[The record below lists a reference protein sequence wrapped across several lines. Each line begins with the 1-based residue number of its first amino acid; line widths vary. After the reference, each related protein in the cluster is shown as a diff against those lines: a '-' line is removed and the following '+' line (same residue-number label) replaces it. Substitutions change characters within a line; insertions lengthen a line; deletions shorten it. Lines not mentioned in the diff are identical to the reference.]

1 MIRFSDL
8 ACRRGDRIL
17 WNGLSGAVEHGAA
30 LRVIGP
36 NGSGKSSLLRILAGL
51 LPPYAGVVTRDTA
64 IGLADEA
71 PALDRDRTLGQA
83 LGFWARVDR
92 KSDSDIAEAL
102 AVVDMA
108 ALAEVPVR
116 YLSTGQRRR
125 AGLARLLVQAPPLW
139 LLDEPTNG
147 LDTASLSRVESAIAT
162 HRAQGGAVIVAT
174 HLDLALPDATL
185 LDLTG
190 KAALVE
196 FEF

>member
-1 MIRFSDL
+1 MIQFSGL

-17 WNGLSGAVEHGAA
+17 WNGLSGAVEGGGA

-51 LPPYAGVVTRDTA
+51 LPPYVGTVTRDAA

-83 LGFWARVDR
+83 LGFWARVD
-92 KSDSDIAEAL
+92 KKADSAIADAL

-108 ALAEVPVR
+108 GLVDVPVR

-147 LDTASLSRVESAIAT
+147 LDSASLTRVEQAITAHRSA
-162 HRAQGGAVIVAT
+162 GGAVVVAT
-174 HLDLALPDATL
+174 HLDLALPDAAL

-196 FEF
+196 FDF

>member
-17 WNGLSGAVEHGAA
+17 WNGLSGAVEGGGA

-51 LPPYAGVVTRDTA
+51 LPPYVGTVTRDDA

-71 PALDRDRTLGQA
+71 PALDRDRSLGQA
-83 LGFWARVDR
+83 LGFWAQVD
-92 KSDSDIAEAL
+92 KKADGAIADAL

-108 ALAEVPVR
+108 GLVDVPVR

-147 LDTASLSRVESAIAT
+147 LDSASLTRVQNAIAS
-162 HRAQGGAVIVAT
+162 HRANGGAVIVAT
-174 HLDLALPDATL
+174 HLDLALPDAAL

-196 FEF
+196 FDF

>member
-1 MIRFSDL
+1 MIQFSGL

-17 WNGLSGAVEHGAA
+17 WNGLSGAVEGGGA

-51 LPPYAGVVTRDTA
+51 LPPYVGTVTRDAA

-83 LGFWARVDR
+83 LGFWARLD
-92 KSDSDIAEAL
+92 KKAGSAIADAL
-102 AVVDMA
+102 EVVDMEG
-108 ALAEVPVR
+108 LIDVPVR

-147 LDTASLSRVESAIAT
+147 LDSASLIRVEQAIAV
-162 HRAQGGAVIVAT
+162 HRTAGGAVIVAT
-174 HLDLALPDATL
+174 HLDLALPDAAL

-196 FEF
+196 FDF